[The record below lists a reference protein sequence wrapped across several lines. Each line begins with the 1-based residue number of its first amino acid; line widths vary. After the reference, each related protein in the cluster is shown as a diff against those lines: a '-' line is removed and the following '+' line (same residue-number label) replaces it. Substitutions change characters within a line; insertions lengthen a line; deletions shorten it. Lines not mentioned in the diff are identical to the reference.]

1 MKNMLNIK
9 SEQSLFVIL
18 VCLIV
23 VSALA
28 TTYSVHLSRQHV
40 GELSELIREQDALQV
55 EWEKLLV
62 EINMLTAYNRIE
74 KTAINS
80 LGMRAPKEEDIR
92 IMDLRS
98 AL

>member
-1 MKNMLNIK
+1 MIKIINIK
-9 SEQSLFVIL
+9 SEFFIL
-18 VCLIV
+18 VIFAFILV

-28 TTYSVHLSRQHV
+28 TTYSVHLSRQYV
-40 GELSELIREQDALQV
+40 GELSELRREQDALQV

-62 EINMLTAYNRIE
+62 EINMLTAYSRVE

-80 LGMRAPKEEDIR
+80 LGMHEPNEDDVR
-92 IMDLRS
+92 IIDLRS